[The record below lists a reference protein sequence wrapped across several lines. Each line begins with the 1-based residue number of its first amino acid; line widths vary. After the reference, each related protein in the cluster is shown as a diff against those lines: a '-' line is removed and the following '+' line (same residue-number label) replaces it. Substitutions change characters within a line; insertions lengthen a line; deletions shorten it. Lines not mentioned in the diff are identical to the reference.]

1 MKKHYN
7 LKTLVQGAKSLV
19 AILMVTLMAVGNVF
33 AQVQQY
39 QLVDE
44 DQTDWSGTYLLVSAP
59 TQGNYQG
66 EVVALHGVTTTGTT
80 YGLFEQIT
88 THVSG
93 DAIATNATTDAVAVT
108 IAAGSNGGYTIYQD
122 GIGYYGWTSGN
133 SLRVNATATDDHYEW
148 TFSIADGNLTIANV
162 NTAARHL
169 QYNASSP
176 RFAAYGNDGQT
187 RCKLYKLGDA
197 PVIAVAAPTFT
208 VPSGNYFATQTVTI
222 EGPAGATIYY
232 TLDGTTPTT
241 ASVEYTA
248 PIEVAT
254 TVTINAIAVL
264 GGESSHVST
273 ASYNIRIPVEVAN
286 IAAFK
291 AAAGNDIYK
300 ITGDVTVLGQYSNKY
315 YTFVQDATGALYIY
329 GTMANAYSPGDV
341 ISGGVYGTYDVFNG
355 LTEMKPVT
363 GLPTGAGTAGTPID
377 PIVVSLSTIVD
388 NYADY
393 ESKLVTLE
401 GVTIAADNTF
411 TSSGNTRG
419 VNISQNGATAQIY
432 NTFGTITGKQVRAN
446 DVVNVT
452 GFVIRYNNTI
462 EIVPR
467 STSDIVEVVASLP
480 YFVDF
485 DNATDEGFTNISLQ
499 TNKWHI
505 GQASG
510 FDNNKLFITSNN
522 GATNKYE
529 DVLSTALIGRKVRV
543 PATGAVLSFDY
554 RVMGNEADRL
564 VVMLSTEGIST
575 NSNMP
580 TYEFYGSNEW
590 RTANIPIS
598 PDMAG
603 DMFVVFTWVN
613 NNDGVVNQYP
623 AAIDNISI
631 VEATCIQPTALN
643 TTVNGTNATVT
654 WTAPSD
660 QTSWTVEYKHADHS
674 EWHALNTASNTVLL
688 TGLDGN
694 TTYDVRV
701 KANCGTQSS
710 AWTTGQFTI
719 DCQNSVIANV
729 DRTIGDGSTTNSNLP
744 FYGTYNYS
752 YSQQIYDAAELNIPA
767 GPITEISFY
776 CSTAPTSTTTGDIR
790 IWMANTT
797 KSTFANNT
805 DYIDPSTLTQVA
817 YVEGNRPFTTGWN
830 TFTLSQP
837 FMYDGTSNLVVAYY
851 EGYDTWNGGSFW
863 AQSTTDNKSIAH
875 YSDTYSAVSYSDPAN
890 ASGSKYFNK
899 YRSDIK
905 LVGSGVVCNDQPA
918 CSEPENLTVSDVAN
932 TSATV
937 AWTANANQSAWVVEY
952 KAANASNWNTMNVT
966 TATTTLAGLN
976 PATDYMVRVATNC
989 GNGSYSEYISTNF
1002 RTLSACMEPMNL
1014 TIAAVNGTTVDVA
1027 WTPRGNE
1034 TSWML
1039 QYKKTTESNW
1049 VSVPVN
1055 DMAWATLSGLS
1066 GLTDYNVR
1074 VKAVCSAGNESE
1086 WISATFTTG
1095 CETKQLPYEEGF
1107 EDYATQTSD
1116 IECWAFINN
1125 NGYSG
1130 TYPKAYV
1137 NNSSTY
1143 VHTGSRSLYF
1153 QSAANESVYAIMPA
1167 ISADDAT
1174 LSFWYRN
1181 EGTTASNGTLSVGY
1195 LTNVNSEN
1203 TFVTLSTLP
1212 QITTMTRVDINVGSL
1227 AGKRLAF
1234 KYTGGTSNN
1243 YYLGIDDISVI
1254 ETPHCLNP
1262 EVITVSNIQNTSVDV
1277 AWTPRGDGSSW
1288 EVMYGPVGF
1297 NPDVTTGTSV
1307 TTTTPTVTLS
1317 GLTEGTHY
1325 DLYVR
1330 TICTQEQSNWSD
1342 VVNFTTTT
1350 SGGGT
1355 DCTNPVEIEI
1365 GTGTTAG
1372 YYGPFNNYY
1381 RYSRN
1386 ETIYP
1391 QSELGGPCMISGIRY
1406 YCNSTASL
1414 DVNTVKIYLAVTPNS
1429 VFNNTSSWTPVSDL
1443 TLVYDANNVTL
1454 GGAEGW
1460 QTFTFDAPYFYDGS
1474 GNLVV
1479 CVTKTAS
1486 SYNNSLTYR
1495 YTAVTNSSL
1504 YRQSDSSPYDD
1515 LTNTST
1521 GTLTTNRANVQ
1532 FITCPV
1538 QITCPSPVVSSN
1550 VDITAHA
1557 ITLHWTPGGSE
1568 TQWEVSYTLDGT
1580 TNTVTTTNT
1589 SLTIGN
1595 LDDATAY
1602 SIPFSITAVCSATD
1616 QSFPVNR
1623 TLTFMT
1629 ECDPK
1634 PMLYTEDFDNLT
1646 TTSTSV
1652 STSEIPTCWE
1662 RAFTGTS
1669 TTYGAGVYYGST
1681 YANSNDRCLRLYN
1694 YLTTSTSATYGDIYV
1709 ILPEMDIDL
1718 DLAAISFQARRYT
1731 TASYSSMFKVG
1742 IVTDVN
1748 NPAATF
1754 TPIQTIIPSSATY
1767 EPFTVSLAGHH
1778 TGRIAFFMNRET
1790 EGSLTGTYNY
1800 AYIDDIEVY
1809 PRQVSCPNPVLS
1821 NNLTVTNNTVTLQ
1834 WTPGGSET
1842 EWEVTYTVNGTTT
1855 TATTTT
1861 PSFTI
1866 TGLTSATEYTIPV
1879 AVVAVCSATDH
1890 SFAYNKTLIFE
1901 TECDPFLLPYNE
1913 NFDSYTTTSTSV
1925 STSEIPDCWE
1935 RKFTGTNTSYG
1946 AGIYYGSSYAN
1957 SDVRCL
1963 RLYNY
1968 LTTTTSTSYGDIYV
1982 VLPAMDIDLDVAS
1995 LTFQARRGTTTN
2007 YSSMFQVGVVTD
2019 MSDLAGSFTPIDTI
2033 MPSGTTYEPFT
2044 ISLEGHHTGRIAFF
2058 MNREKEENR
2067 TGAYNYAYIDDIQV
2081 FQAVFTRDLNLIS
2094 VEGIEDNCDLSNVP
2108 VTFTVQNDNATA
2120 DVTSFRASYSVNG
2133 GAPVTEV
2140 FTPTALASGQQ
2151 ATFTFTQH
2159 ANLTA
2164 AVNSVTVTLN
2174 YSGDGNAAN
2183 DVYTVDNINLITPF
2197 ALPYSEDFTNVT
2209 MGQGGWIADAR
2220 NDNPVMWTVVNGTP
2234 TYLFSDEFNAS
2245 SYMVSPCISI
2255 PAGQYMISYDY
2266 NALGVLPENMT
2277 VYVATSPAPAD
2288 WTVIAQHQGFT
2299 HTAIDN
2305 HVDYI
2310 FNNAVS
2316 GVYYIV
2322 VKAAS
2327 VRGSI
2332 GMTFDNLNI
2341 APTVNVTVNT
2351 GANGTSMP
2359 NGTVSVASGS
2369 DFTIHIMP
2377 NSGYHVGSISVNGTQ
2392 VMGEDLTN
2400 GNVYDFTLN
2409 NVTAATTVDVTFTP
2423 SVMTVSK
2430 YVNAAT
2436 PFGHFV
2442 PAAPQVVAYGG
2453 DATITVVADPHH
2465 HLTGLYVSNF
2475 EYNGGNLDGAVDV
2488 LANTVRTN
2496 NTYTYQMNGIYHNKS
2511 VLASFRVDTVGV
2523 FYTVYGQ
2530 GVVEN
2535 RYVVDATTPTP
2546 AHFSRYVDYGSGFLA
2561 TFAPAVGYHVES
2573 IIINGVNFGG
2583 IETWDFANITEDMHV
2598 IVNFAPNVYTVTT
2611 HSYGMGTVTPGAT
2624 FIYDPANTYNFAAT
2638 PLPGYRIA
2646 SVLRNNVPM
2655 TIADPEGTFTDVL
2668 TNILDNYVYEVTF
2681 APMDY
2686 NVTATAGNHGQ
2697 ISPAGVASYHYNQ
2710 NGVYTVTADLGY
2722 YISSVTVD
2730 GTTTTFTQANATNSY
2745 TYTFNFTGANAVDHT
2760 ISATFAPY
2768 QYTITVNAAQHGT
2781 ITPGTTTYNY
2791 GQSPVFAITPDPG
2804 YGIDSVK
2811 VDGIYVGALDTFRF
2825 PALTANHTLSATFVQ
2840 TQYTITANAGLGGTI
2855 TPTGT
2860 TTLVSGGNQTY
2871 TITPA
2876 TGYHIENV
2884 YVDGAAVGA
2893 VTSYSFSNVTANH
2906 IIFAAFAANEYMVA
2920 VVQPNNG
2927 VITPDTTMVPYG
2939 ATPTF
2944 VITPNMGYS
2953 VSTITLNGVNVM
2965 SQATNT
2971 NGVYTLTLP
2980 AVTANTTL
2988 RATMT
2993 VRTFTITATAG
3004 ANGNIQGPSTANY
3017 GATVS
3022 YNIIPA
3028 NGYVVNNVVV
3038 DGMNMGSI
3046 TAYTFVN
3053 VVANH
3058 TISATFR
3065 LEDCDVPTNMHTTDI
3080 TTTSATF
3087 SWYHPVSGAFEVQY
3101 KPVDATTFTTAA
3113 VNGTSYTVANL
3124 LPSTTYVWMVRT
3136 NCGNNNYSVW
3146 SNGNHFRTQDEPL
3159 HPGVADRDLAE
3170 LVKVYASHNN
3180 IYIVNE
3186 YGVQIDNVQVYDMF
3200 GQLIYNGNV
3209 TSSKEVISMNVAVG
3223 TYMVR
3228 IATPEG
3234 NASYKVYLTR

>member
-7 LKTLVQGAKSLV
+7 LKTLAQGVKSLV
-19 AILMVTLMAVGNVF
+19 AILMVTLMAAGNVF
-33 AQVQQY
+33 AQAQQY
-39 QLVDE
+39 QLVNE
-44 DQTDWSGTYLLVSAP
+44 DQTDWSGTYLLVSMP
-59 TQGNYQG
+59 TEGAQANN
-66 EVVALHGVTTTGTT
+66 VVALNGLSTTSNT
-80 YGLFEQIT
+80 YGLFEDVT
-88 THVSG
+88 AHVSG
-93 DAIATNATTDAVAVT
+93 DAIASNATTDAVAVT
-108 IAAGSNGGYTIYQD
+108 IAAGSTGYTIHQA
-122 GIGYYGWTSGN
+122 GVGYFGWSSGN
-133 SLRVNATATDDHYEW
+133 TLKAAATAEDNHYEW
-148 TFSIADGNLTIANV
+148 TFSISAGELTIANV
-162 NTAARHL
+162 NTPARHL
-169 QYNASSP
+169 QFNASSP

-187 RCKLYKLGDA
+187 RCKLYKLGA
-197 PVIAVAAPTFT
+197 AQVVTVAAPTFT
-208 VPSGNYFATQTVTI
+208 VASGTYFAVQTVTI

-232 TLDGTTPTT
+232 TTDATAPST
-241 ASVEYTA
+241 ASTQYTA
-248 PIEVAT
+248 PITVST
-254 TVTINAIAVL
+254 TTTLSAIAVI
-264 GGESSHVST
+264 GDEISHIAT
-273 ASYNIRIPVEVAN
+273 AVYTIRIPVEVAN

-300 ITGDVTVLGQYSNKY
+300 IMSPVTVLGQYSNKY
-315 YTFVQDATGALYIY
+315 YTFVQDNTGALYIY
-329 GTMANAYSPGDV
+329 GTMANAYNPGDV
-341 ISGGVYGTYDVFNG
+341 IVDGVYGTYDLYNG
-355 LTEMKPVT
+355 LNEMKPVS
-363 GLPTGAGTAGTPID
+363 GLPTGQGVAGTPVQPVEATLAD
-377 PIVVSLSTIVD
+377 IVA

-393 ESKLVTLE
+393 EAKLVTVN
-401 GVTIAADNTF
+401 GVTIAADHTF
-411 TSSGNTRG
+411 GTTSATRG
-419 VNISQNGATAQIY
+419 VNITQGSATAQIY
-432 NTFGTITGKQVRAN
+432 NTLGTITGKQVRAN
-446 DVVNVT
+446 SEVNVT
-452 GFVIRYNNTI
+452 GYVIRYNNTI

-467 STSDIVEVVASLP
+467 SNADIVEVVAHLP
-480 YFVDF
+480 YFMNFDDAVD
-485 DNATDEGFTNISLQ
+485 DGFYNISLG
-499 TNKWHI
+499 TNQWFV

-522 GATNKYE
+522 GATNKYD
-529 DVLSTALIGRKVRV
+529 DVVTGALYGRKVHI
-543 PATGAVLSFDY
+543 PANGAMLTFDY
-554 RVMGNEADRL
+554 RVMGNVSDRL
-564 VVMLSTEGIST
+564 KVLFSMSETTGTLQEYS
-575 NSNMP
+575 
-580 TYEFYGSNEW
+580 FYGSNEW
-590 RTANIPIS
+590 RTATIPIS
-598 PDMAG
+598 PDLAG
-603 DMFVVFTWVN
+603 DLFVVFSWFN
-613 NNDGVVNQYP
+613 NADGIVNQYP

-631 VEATCIQPTALN
+631 VEATCVQPSALN
-643 TTVNGTNATVT
+643 TTVNGTTAVVT
-654 WTAPSD
+654 WTAPAD
-660 QTSWTVEYKHADHS
+660 QTAWTVEYKYADHS
-674 EWHALNTASNTVLL
+674 EWHSMNTSTTSVTLA
-688 TGLDGN
+688 GLDGN

-701 KANCGTQSS
+701 KANCGASSS
-710 AWTTGQFTI
+710 AWTAGQFTI
-719 DCQNSVIANV
+719 DCQNSIQASI
-729 DRTIGDGSTTNSNLP
+729 DRTIGDGSTTNSYLP

-797 KSTFANNT
+797 KSTFADNT

-851 EGYDTWNGGSFW
+851 EGYNTWNGGSFW

-875 YSDTYSAVSYSDPAN
+875 YSDTYSDVSYSDPAN
-890 ASGSKYFNK
+890 ATGSKYFSK

-905 LVGSGVVCNDQPA
+905 LVGSGVICNDQPA
-918 CSEPENLTVSDVAN
+918 CAEPENLAVSDVTN
-932 TSATV
+932 TTATV
-937 AWTANANQSAWVVEY
+937 AWTAEASQNAWVVEY
-952 KAANASNWNTMNVT
+952 KTGNASTWNTMNVT
-966 TATTTLAGLN
+966 ATTAQLTGLN
-976 PATDYMVRVATNC
+976 PASDYTVRVAANC
-989 GNGSYSEYISTNF
+989 GNGSYSEYVVTNF
-1002 RTLSACMEPMNL
+1002 STLSACMEPANL
-1014 TIAAVNGTTVDVA
+1014 VVANVNGTSVDLS
-1027 WTPRGNE
+1027 WTPRGTE
-1034 TSWML
+1034 TSWMV
-1039 QYKKTTESNW
+1039 QYKKVTENTW

-1055 DMAWATLSGLS
+1055 NMAWVTLSGLS
-1066 GLTDYNVR
+1066 GLTDYNIR
-1074 VKAVCSAGNESE
+1074 VKAVCGADSESD
-1086 WISATFTTG
+1086 WVANNFTTG
-1095 CETKQLPYEEGF
+1095 CENKQLPYEEGF

-1137 NNSSTY
+1137 NSSTTY
-1143 VHTGSRSLYF
+1143 IHTGSRSLYF
-1153 QSAANESVYAIMPA
+1153 QSAANESVYAIMPV
-1167 ISADDAT
+1167 IDADDAT

-1181 EGTTASNGTLSVGY
+1181 EGTTASNGVLSVGY
-1195 LTNVNSEN
+1195 LTNVNNEN
-1203 TFVTLSTLP
+1203 TFVTLQTLP

-1234 KYTGGTSNN
+1234 KYEGGTSNN

-1254 ETPHCLNP
+1254 QTPRCLNP
-1262 EVITVSNIQNTSVDV
+1262 EVITVSNIQNTSADV
-1277 AWTPRGDGSSW
+1277 AWTPRGNGLEW
-1288 EVMYGPVGF
+1288 EVEYGISGF
-1297 NPDVTTGTSV
+1297 AHGSGTTVTSTLPSV
-1307 TTTTPTVTLS
+1307 TLT
-1317 GLTEGTHY
+1317 GLTEGTAY
-1325 DLYVR
+1325 DVYVR

-1381 RYSRN
+1381 RNSRN

-1429 VFNNTSSWTPVSDL
+1429 IFNNTSSWTPVSDL

-1521 GTLTTNRANVQ
+1521 GTLTTNRANAQ

-1550 VDITAHA
+1550 MDITAHA

-1629 ECDPK
+1629 ECEPK
-1634 PMLYTEDFDNLT
+1634 PMLYMEDFDGLT

-1652 STSEIPTCWE
+1652 STSEMPTCWE
-1662 RAFTGTS
+1662 RLYTGTS
-1669 TTYGAGVYYGST
+1669 TTYGAGVYYST
-1681 YANSNDRCLRLYN
+1681 TLANSDVRCLRLYN
-1694 YLTTSTSATYGDIYV
+1694 YVTTSTSATYGDIYV
-1709 ILPEMDIDL
+1709 MLPEMDIDL
-1718 DLAAISFQARRYT
+1718 DLTAISFQARRGS
-1731 TASYSSMFKVG
+1731 TASYSSTFKVG

-1748 NPAATF
+1748 NPASTF
-1754 TPIQTIIPSSATY
+1754 TPIQTITPSGTTY

-1778 TGRIAFFMNRET
+1778 TGRIAFFMDREK
-1790 EGSLTGTYNY
+1790 EGSLTGSYNY

-1821 NNLTVTNNTVTLQ
+1821 NTLTVTNNSVTLQ

-1842 EWEVTYTVNGTTT
+1842 EWEVTYTVNGATT

-1925 STSEIPDCWE
+1925 STSEMPTCWVRE
-1935 RKFTGTNTSYG
+1935 FTGTNTSYG
-1946 AGIYYGSSYAN
+1946 AGIYYGSSYAA
-1957 SDVRCL
+1957 SDARCL

-2058 MNREKEENR
+2058 MNREKEVDR
-2067 TGAYNYAYIDDIQV
+2067 SGAYNYAYIDDIQV

-2133 GAPVTEV
+2133 GAPVTET

-2151 ATFTFTQH
+2151 ATFTFMQR
-2159 ANLTA
+2159 ANFTA
-2164 AVNSVTVTLN
+2164 PVNSLTVTLN

-2183 DVYTVDNINLITPF
+2183 DVFTVDNINLITPF
-2197 ALPYSEDFTNVT
+2197 TLPYSEDFTNVT

-2220 NDNPVMWTVVNGTP
+2220 NANPVMWTVVNGTP
-2234 TYLFSDEFNAS
+2234 TYTFSDEFNAS

-2288 WTVIAQHQGFT
+2288 WTVIAQHEGFT
-2299 HTAIDN
+2299 HTAVDN

-2327 VRGSI
+2327 VRGSV

-2341 APTVNVTVNT
+2341 APAVNVTVNT

-2359 NGTVSVASGS
+2359 NGNVTVASGS
-2369 DFTIHIMP
+2369 DLTIHILP
-2377 NSGYHVGSISVNGTQ
+2377 NTGYCVGSISVNGTQ
-2392 VMGEDLTN
+2392 VMGTDNTNANVFDYTLTN
-2400 GNVYDFTLN
+2400 ITE
-2409 NVTAATTVDVTFTP
+2409 ATTVDVTFAP
-2423 SVMTVSK
+2423 AIMTVKK
-2430 YVNAAT
+2430 YVYAAT

-2442 PAAPQVVAYGG
+2442 PAAPQTVTYGG
-2453 DATITVVADPHH
+2453 DATIKVVADPHY
-2465 HLTGLYVSNF
+2465 HLTGLYVSNHD
-2475 EYNGGNLDGAVDV
+2475 YNGGELNGAVDV
-2488 LANTVRTN
+2488 LANTTQTG
-2496 NTYTYQMNGIYHNKS
+2496 NTYTYQMNNIYHNKS
-2511 VLASFRVDTVGV
+2511 VLACFKVDTVGI

-2535 RYVVDATTPTP
+2535 QYVVDANTPTP
-2546 AHFSRYVDYGSGFLA
+2546 AYFSRYIDYGSGFFA

-2573 IIINGVNFGG
+2573 ITINGVNYGG
-2583 IETWDFANITEDMHV
+2583 IEAFDFYNVTEPQHV
-2598 IVNFAPNVYTVTT
+2598 VVTFAPNVYTVTT
-2611 HSYGMGTVTPGAT
+2611 YGYGQGVVTPGAT
-2624 FIYDPANTYNFAAT
+2624 FVYNPDNMYAFAAT
-2638 PLPGYRIA
+2638 PITGYRIA
-2646 SVLRNNVPM
+2646 SVLRNNIPM
-2655 TIADPEGTFTDVL
+2655 VIADPEATFTDTLV
-2668 TNILDNYVYEVTF
+2668 NILDNYVYEVAF
-2681 APMDY
+2681 APMTYVVNASCGSNGLVTPIGATSYFY
-2686 NVTATAGNHGQ
+2686 NE
-2697 ISPAGVASYHYNQ
+2697 
-2710 NGVYTVTADLGY
+2710 NGVYTVTANEGY
-2722 YISSVTVD
+2722 YISSVTID
-2730 GTTTTFTQANATNSY
+2730 GNTTNYTQADGMNSY
-2745 TYTFNFTGANAVDHT
+2745 TYTFAFTGLNAVDHT

-2768 QYTITVNAAQHGT
+2768 QYTITVTTPTHGT
-2781 ITPGTTTYNY
+2781 IAPGTSTYNY
-2791 GQSPVFAITPDPG
+2791 NESPVFTITPAAG
-2804 YGIDSVK
+2804 YGIVNVT
-2811 VDGIYVGALDTFRF
+2811 VDGNSVGAVSTYTF
-2825 PALTANHTLSATFVQ
+2825 PALRADHTLAATFAQ
-2840 TQYTITANAGLGGTI
+2840 YQYTITASAGNGGTI
-2855 TPTGT
+2855 SPVGT
-2860 TTLVSGGNQTY
+2860 SNLVSGGNQTY

-2876 TGYHIENV
+2876 TGYHVSDV
-2884 YVDGAAVGA
+2884 YVDGASVGA
-2893 VTSYSFSNVTANH
+2893 VTSYTFSNVTANH
-2906 IIFAAFAANEYMVA
+2906 TIFAAFAANEYTVT
-2920 VVQPNNG
+2920 VNQPANG
-2927 VITPDTTMVPYG
+2927 IITPGTTTVLYQ

-2944 VITPNMGYS
+2944 VITPNTGYS
-2953 VSTITLNGVNVM
+2953 VTAITLNGTNVM
-2965 SQATNT
+2965 SQATNN
-2971 NGVYTLTLP
+2971 NGVYTYTLP
-2980 AVTANTTL
+2980 AVTANATLTATT
-2988 RATMT
+2988 TIKSY
-2993 VRTFTITATAG
+2993 TITATAG
-3004 ANGNIQGPSTANY
+3004 SNGSISNS
-3017 GATVS
+3017 GATTVNFGGNAS
-3022 YNIIPA
+3022 YTITPSA
-3028 NGYVVNNVVV
+3028 GYVVDNVTV
-3038 DGMNMGSI
+3038 DDMNMGAI
-3046 TAYTFVN
+3046 TNYTFVN

-3058 TISATFR
+3058 TIHATFR
-3065 LEDCDVPTNMHTTDI
+3065 PQDCVIPTNMHTYNI
-3080 TTTSATF
+3080 TTNSATF
-3087 SWYHPVSGAFEVQY
+3087 SWYHPIATSFEVQY
-3101 KPVDATTFTTAA
+3101 KPISATTFTSAT
-3113 VNGTSYTVANL
+3113 VNANTYNVANL
-3124 LPSTTYVWMVRT
+3124 LPGTAYIWMVRA
-3136 NCGNNNYSVW
+3136 NCGNGNYSEW
-3146 SNGNHFRTQDEPL
+3146 SNANVFTTEEEIIIGIDDYTAQD
-3159 HPGVADRDLAE
+3159 

-3186 YGVQIDNVQVYDMF
+3186 NGVRIDNVQVYD
-3200 GQLIYNGNV
+3200 IYGKLLYSDGVNN
-3209 TSSKEVISMNVAVG
+3209 SPEVISMNVATG
-3223 TYMVR
+3223 TYMVKLSTDR
-3228 IATPEG
+3228 GPA
-3234 NASYKVYLTR
+3234 NYKLYLTR